1 MFIPSTIHPVSLN
14 GTQLFKWRF
23 SILFATFTGSLA
35 ATLSNLSSSSTPITQ
50 IYAQHDKIT
59 PPDNTAN
66 YKANKDMF
74 LPRNRIIFSRSLLGF
89 SHMSKIRLSTV
100 VLDAKTPTRSNT
112 PSVTERES
120 FHLSR
125 SLAGPDTTPLN
136 LRTILQARSTTS
148 TNLRSLIPFIIFGAI
163 LGTSVLIGLASVILW
178 HFRKSKKNAST
189 RLPLKNQPWDL
200 SPHAYRLSRHMA
212 RDQRL
217 NCVDIDHRHYYDTKN
232 RTRLHGV
239 NGTSISSRSIMSD
252 HIDLEQRSPRY
263 FHYNASEDNYH
274 SSLVSDYI
282 NKSDSRAKPE
292 DWLTDLKKKLE
303 PSQDWRKKTKE
314 SVNRCSSFLN
324 ITHQNIQSQM
334 EHHHKLSSKKK
345 RPAGIQI
352 DEFDDSGWS
361 YDQLPDFFHAS
372 NCETPGGTN
381 IILTYPLPRPQAATP
396 KTNSCM
402 ADICREQSPRFST
415 HPTDSETETTTHL
428 SLIAPTHDTY
438 RDTMS
443 SISFTTNERRDKGW
457 SDPFD
462 LDMPEFRRTCEP
474 TNYKHISAGQS
485 PPFRNLSGI
494 DNKTT
499 PTFI

>member
-59 PPDNTAN
+59 PLDNTAN

-112 PSVTERES
+112 PSVTE
-120 FHLSR
+120 
-125 SLAGPDTTPLN
+125 P
-136 LRTILQARSTTS
+136 
-148 TNLRSLIPFIIFGAI
+148 I

-239 NGTSISSRSIMSD
+239 NGTSISSRS
-252 HIDLEQRSPRY
+252 E
-263 FHYNASEDNYH
+263 
-274 SSLVSDYI
+274 
-282 NKSDSRAKPE
+282 
-292 DWLTDLKKKLE
+292 
-303 PSQDWRKKTKE
+303 KKTRTFAGLEEK
-314 SVNRCSSFLN
+314 NKG
-324 ITHQNIQSQM
+324 I
-334 EHHHKLSSKKK
+334 SSKKK